1 MKKTLVFLAAATA
14 ASLAV
19 ASVET
24 ASPFA
29 DGMVLQRGMKVP
41 VWGWADPGE
50 KVSVSFAGKTCT
62 AVAGADRS
70 WRVDLPPLEASKD
83 RRELRVNDRVFK
95 DVLVGEV
102 WYCSGQSNMQLP
114 LVGDNPRTRD
124 RNGSLVAQ
132 MTYRPFIRFVQ
143 MKSGVKTTPQA
154 KAAHPIAW
162 RDFRPET
169 LRKGFS
175 ALAAYYALEL
185 YAALDVP
192 IGVVGVYRG
201 GSRLEPWVP
210 NEGFRAVPEL
220 KAFAEYVPV
229 EGKAFSKDALLALC
243 PNIIKRH
250 LSTIFQPSVHW
261 NAVVEPWAP
270 YAARGMIWY
279 QGEANAADGDIY
291 AKKMH
296 ALYRGW
302 AKRFENPDFRLYF
315 SQLAPHGKNPVNLQ
329 EVQERFA
336 REEPNSAMAVITDI
350 GNNKDIH
357 PNEKEF
363 VAKRLAVHALR
374 KDYGFSGIKSDSPM
388 FKSLSADGSR
398 MTVRFLNA
406 EKMYIYNKDFSMTT
420 GFELA
425 GADGA
430 WKPAKVVN
438 LKKGKWSNGKEFLS
452 GEIEDGDCIVL
463 EAKGV
468 DEPRSVRY
476 LHSSPWFGSV
486 YNEVDLPLG
495 PFHAI
500 LTSQRM
506 ESVSRLGR

>member
-1 MKKTLVFLAAATA
+1 MKISIVFSVVAIS
-14 ASLAV
+14 ASLAS
-19 ASVET
+19 AAVET

-29 DGMVLQRGMKVP
+29 DGMVLQRDMDVP

-50 KVSVSFAGKTCT
+50 KVTVTFAGNTRT
-62 AVAGADRS
+62 AVASADGK
-70 WRVDLPPLEASKD
+70 WRVNLPPLKASKE

-102 WYCSGQSNMQLP
+102 WYCSGQSNMQLA
-114 LVGDNPRTRD
+114 LVGDNPRSRD

-143 MKSGVKTTPQA
+143 MKSGVKTTPQS
-154 KAAHPIAW
+154 KAAHPVEW
-162 RDFRPET
+162 REFSPET
-169 LRKGFS
+169 LRGGFS
-175 ALAAYYALEL
+175 ALATYYALEL
-185 YAALDVP
+185 YAALDIP
-192 IGVVGVYRG
+192 IGMVGVYRA

-220 KAFAEYVPV
+220 KAFADYVPV

-250 LSTIFQPSVHW
+250 LTVIFQPSVHW
-261 NAVVEPWAP
+261 NAMVEPWVP
-270 YAARGMIWY
+270 YAGRGMIWY

-291 AKKMH
+291 AKKME
-296 ALYRGW
+296 ALRLGW
-302 AKRFENPDFRLYF
+302 AERFGNPSFRLYF
-315 SQLAPHGKNPVNLQ
+315 AQLAPHGKGPVALQ
-329 EVQERFA
+329 EIQQTYAESD
-336 REEPNSAMAVITDI
+336 PNAAMAVITDL
-350 GNNKDIH
+350 GNTRDIH

-374 KDYGFSGIKSDSPM
+374 KDYGFTSIKCESPVLDL
-388 FKSLSADGSR
+388 LSVEGQR
-398 MTVRFLNA
+398 LTVRFRNA
-406 EKMYIYNKDFSMTT
+406 EKLYIYNKDYSMRT

-430 WKPAKVVN
+430 WKPAEVVN
-438 LKKGKWSNGKEFLS
+438 LKKRKGSNGKEFLS
-452 GEIEDGDCIVL
+452 GEINDGCAIVL

-468 DEPRSVRY
+468 ASPRSVRY
-476 LHSSPWFGSV
+476 LHSDPWFGSI

-495 PFHAI
+495 PFHADI
-500 LTSQRM
+500 R
-506 ESVSRLGR
+506 

>member
-1 MKKTLVFLAAATA
+1 MKQIFFLSAVTMAVSMATA
-14 ASLAV
+14 A
-19 ASVET
+19 VET

-29 DGMVLQRGMKVP
+29 DGMVLQRDMKVP

-62 AVAGADRS
+62 AVASADGK
-70 WRVDLPPLEASKD
+70 WRVDLPPMKASKES
-83 RRELRVNDRVFK
+83 RELRVNDRVFK

-102 WYCSGQSNMQLP
+102 WYCSGQSNMQLA
-114 LVGDNPRTRD
+114 LVSENPRSRD

-143 MKSGVKTTPQA
+143 MKSGVKMTPQA
-154 KAAHPIAW
+154 KAAHPVVW

-169 LRKGFS
+169 LREGFS
-175 ALAAYYALEL
+175 ALATYYALEL

-192 IGVVGVYRG
+192 IGMVGVYRA

-220 KAFAEYVPV
+220 KDFVEYKPA

-250 LSTIFQPSVHW
+250 LTTIFQPSVHW

-270 YAARGMIWY
+270 YAGRGMLWY

-302 AKRFENPDFRLYF
+302 AQRFENPSFRLYF
-315 SQLAPHGKNPVNLQ
+315 VQLAPHGKGPVELQ
-329 EVQERFA
+329 KVQARFA
-336 REEPNSAMAVITDI
+336 DEEPNAAMAVITDL
-350 GNNKDIH
+350 GNNSDIH

-363 VAKRLAVHALR
+363 VAKRLVLHALR
-374 KDYGFSGIKSDSPM
+374 KDYGFSDIKSDSPA
-388 FKSLSADGSR
+388 FDSFEVTGSNVV
-398 MTVRFLNA
+398 VRLRNA
-406 EKMYIYNKDFSMTT
+406 EKLYIYNKDFSMST

-425 GADGA
+425 GADGV
-430 WKPAKVVN
+430 WKKAKVTN
-438 LKKGKWSNGKEFLS
+438 LKKKKWSNGKEFLS
-452 GEIEDGDCIVL
+452 GEIEGDGKIVL
-463 EAKGV
+463 SAEGV
-468 DEPRSVRY
+468 SAPSSVRY
-476 LHSSPWFGSV
+476 LHASPFFGSV

-495 PFHAI
+495 PFSA
-500 LTSQRM
+500 
-506 ESVSRLGR
+506 SR